1 MSIQVSPE
9 TQAWLADQ
17 ARRQGV
23 SVEALLEQLLTE
35 RRAARIARDRPAP
48 ELPTWHLGGSGSLH
62 RRDLYDDVR

>member
-35 RRAARIARDRPAP
+35 RRAARIARD
-48 ELPTWHLGGSGSLH
+48 
-62 RRDLYDDVR
+62 